1 MDQTPQPPQHTP
13 ENQDMDQTTQTP
25 QYTPAEEICNCLV
38 HFAGSVAA
46 VIGAYRLVAAS
57 DSPSYV
63 ISALIYGVALFSMF
77 VTSTMYHAIRDQE
90 VKAFVRKFDHA
101 MIYFAI
107 GGTYVPIVNA
117 LLPPVQGMIWY
128 GGLGLC
134 AVVGAVS
141 SFLTL
146 KHKYIT
152 TAVYLVMGW
161 ASLLLLPKMLH
172 LPEEFHAS
180 GSRMAGM
187 LIGGGVV
194 YSVGAALYLIKLRFV
209 HSVFHVFVV
218 GGAVLQYLAIR
229 MLYS

>member
-1 MDQTPQPPQHTP
+1 MDQIPNTPH
-13 ENQDMDQTTQTP
+13 
-25 QYTPAEEICNCLV
+25 YTPAEEICNCLV
-38 HFAGSVAA
+38 HFAGSVAT
-46 VIGAYRLVAAS
+46 VIGTYRLVKAS
-57 DSPSYV
+57 GSESYV
-63 ISALIYGVALFSMF
+63 IAALIYGVALFSMF

-172 LPEEFHAS
+172 LPEEFHVS

>member
-1 MDQTPQPPQHTP
+1 MDQTPT
-13 ENQDMDQTTQTP
+13 TP

-38 HFAGSVAA
+38 HFAGAVAT
-46 VIGAYRLVAAS
+46 VIGTYWLVK
-57 DSPSYV
+57 DSADESYV
-63 ISALIYGVALFSMF
+63 IAALIYGVALFSMF

-117 LLPPVQGMIWY
+117 IVPTVQGMIWY

-134 AVVGAVS
+134 AVIGAVS

-161 ASLLLLPKMLH
+161 ASLLLLPKMLS
-172 LPEEFHAS
+172 LPAEFHAS
-180 GSRMAGM
+180 GSRMAGL

-194 YSVGAALYLIKLRFV
+194 YSIGAGLYLIKKPFV
-209 HSVFHVFVV
+209 HTVFHLFVL
-218 GGAVLQYLAIR
+218 GGVALQYLAIR
-229 MLYS
+229 LLYS

>member
-1 MDQTPQPPQHTP
+1 MDQPAH
-13 ENQDMDQTTQTP
+13 NP

-38 HFAGSVAA
+38 HFAGSVAT
-46 VIGAYRLVAAS
+46 VIGTYRLVAAS
-57 DSPSYV
+57 GSRSFV
-63 ISALIYGVALFSMF
+63 IAALVYGVAIFCMF
-77 VTSTMYHAIRDQE
+77 LTSTMYHSIRDQE

-117 LLPPVQGMIWY
+117 IVPPVQGMIWY

-180 GSRMAGM
+180 GSRMAGL

-229 MLYS
+229 MLYC

>member
-1 MDQTPQPPQHTP
+1 MDQIP
-13 ENQDMDQTTQTP
+13 NTP

-38 HFAGSVAA
+38 HFAGSVAT
-46 VIGAYRLVAAS
+46 VIGTYRLVKAS
-57 DSPSYV
+57 DSESYV
-63 ISALIYGVALFSMF
+63 IAALIYGVAIFCMF
-77 VTSTMYHAIRDQE
+77 LTSTMYHAIRDQE

-117 LLPPVQGMIWY
+117 IVPTVQGMIWY

-146 KHKYIT
+146 KHKYVT

-172 LPEEFHAS
+172 LPEEFHVS

-209 HSVFHVFVV
+209 HCVFHVFVV

>member
-1 MDQTPQPPQHTP
+1 MGQIP
-13 ENQDMDQTTQTP
+13 NIP

-38 HFAGSVAA
+38 HFAGTVAT
-46 VIGAYRLVAAS
+46 VIGTYWLVK
-57 DSPSYV
+57 DSTGESFV
-63 ISALIYGVALFSMF
+63 IAALIYGVAIFSMF
-77 VTSTMYHAIRDQE
+77 ATSTMYHAIRDQE

-117 LLPPVQGMIWY
+117 LVPTVQGMIWY

>member
-1 MDQTPQPPQHTP
+1 MDQIPNTPR
-13 ENQDMDQTTQTP
+13 
-25 QYTPAEEICNCLV
+25 YTPAEEICICLV
-38 HFAGSVAA
+38 HFAGAVAT
-46 VIGAYRLVAAS
+46 VIGSYWLVK
-57 DSPSYV
+57 DSTSESFV
-63 ISALIYGVALFSMF
+63 IAALIYGVAIFSMF
-77 VTSTMYHAIRDQE
+77 ATSTMYHAIRDQE

-117 LLPPVQGMIWY
+117 LVPTVQGMIWY

-172 LPEEFHAS
+172 MPEEFHAS

-187 LIGGGVV
+187 LI
-194 YSVGAALYLIKLRFV
+194 
-209 HSVFHVFVV
+209 
-218 GGAVLQYLAIR
+218 
-229 MLYS
+229 

>member
-1 MDQTPQPPQHTP
+1 MDHNPT
-13 ENQDMDQTTQTP
+13 NP

-38 HFAGSVAA
+38 HFAGAVAT
-46 VIGAYRLVAAS
+46 VIGTYQLVKAS
-57 DSPSYV
+57 GSPSYV
-63 ISALIYGVALFSMF
+63 ISALTYGVALFSMF

-90 VKAFVRKFDHA
+90 VKSFVRKFDHA

-117 LLPPVQGMIWY
+117 IVPPVQGMIWY

-146 KHKYIT
+146 KHKYVT
-152 TAVYLVMGW
+152 TAGYLVMGW

-172 LPEEFHAS
+172 LPEEFHVS

>member
-1 MDQTPQPPQHTP
+1 
-13 ENQDMDQTTQTP
+13 MDQTTRAP

-38 HFAGSVAA
+38 HFAGSVAT
-46 VIGAYRLVAAS
+46 VIGTSRLVKAS
-57 DSPSYV
+57 DSESYV
-63 ISALIYGVALFSMF
+63 IAALIYGVALFSMF

-117 LLPPVQGMIWY
+117 IVPTVQGMIWY

-134 AVVGAVS
+134 AVIGAVS

-180 GSRMAGM
+180 GSRMAGL

-229 MLYS
+229 MLYC

>member
-1 MDQTPQPPQHTP
+1 MDQI
-13 ENQDMDQTTQTP
+13 QTAP

-38 HFAGSVAA
+38 HFAGSVAT
-46 VIGAYRLVAAS
+46 VIGTYWLVSAA
-57 DSPSYV
+57 DSQSFV
-63 ISALIYGVALFSMF
+63 IAALIYGVALFCMF
-77 VTSTMYHAIRDQE
+77 LTSTMYHAIRDQE

-117 LLPPVQGMIWY
+117 LVPTVQGMIWY

-172 LPEEFHAS
+172 LPEEFHVS

-229 MLYS
+229 MLYC

>member
-1 MDQTPQPPQHTP
+1 MDQIP
-13 ENQDMDQTTQTP
+13 NTP

-38 HFAGSVAA
+38 HFAGSVAT
-46 VIGAYRLVAAS
+46 VIGTYRLVAAS
-57 DSPSYV
+57 GSRSFV
-63 ISALIYGVALFSMF
+63 IAALVYGVAIFCMF
-77 VTSTMYHAIRDQE
+77 LTSTMYHSIRDQE

-117 LLPPVQGMIWY
+117 IVPTVQGMIWY

-146 KHKYIT
+146 KHKYVT

-161 ASLLLLPKMLH
+161 ASLLLLPKMLS
-172 LPEEFHAS
+172 LPAEFHAS
-180 GSRMAGM
+180 GSRMAGL

-194 YSVGAALYLIKLRFV
+194 YSLGAALYLIKVRFV
-209 HSVFHVFVV
+209 HTVFHVFVV

-229 MLYS
+229 MLYP

>member
-1 MDQTPQPPQHTP
+1 MDQIPNTPH
-13 ENQDMDQTTQTP
+13 
-25 QYTPAEEICNCLV
+25 YTPAEEICNCLV
-38 HFAGSVAA
+38 HFAGSVAT
-46 VIGAYRLVAAS
+46 VIGTYRLVKAS
-57 DSPSYV
+57 GSESYV
-63 ISALIYGVALFSMF
+63 IAALIYGVALFCMF
-77 VTSTMYHAIRDQE
+77 LTSTMYHAIRDQE
-90 VKAFVRKFDHA
+90 VKSFVRKFDHA

-172 LPEEFHAS
+172 LPEEFHVS